1 MTDDGPPDEQGAR
14 ERARDGGSDD
24 PGGSDA
30 PGVPG
35 ERAAPAPARRRW
47 ARVRPWRSRRVR
59 RVADVALTVALAVI
73 GAAVAVALFGRTE
86 GEVGPFDATFSVQ
99 PALHGGT
106 EVHLAP
112 LGRISL
118 DSHDGP
124 LALHLRV
131 DELREDEVRAIAE
144 DPRALESLEVDV
156 EAQVRAAVRSLALRT
171 GLAAVLGAAAVVA
184 VRRLRPRD
192 LLVGLVATV
201 VLAGGA
207 VGVGVATYRPESL
220 AEPRYTGLLSLAP
233 GAVGDARDVIARF
246 DDHRAQLAALV
257 ENVSVLYQ
265 AAEGIRAFRPDPT
278 TVRVLHVSDLHLNP
292 EAFDIIARV
301 VEQFGVDV
309 VADTGDINDWGTAF
323 EADFVELIGDLPVPY
338 VYVRGNHD
346 SRTTQAAVAAQPN
359 AVVLDGDA
367 AEVAGIR
374 FWGIGDPRF
383 TPDKSRE
390 GSGDDQGQVAE
401 DFAATVAE
409 ELVADSTS
417 AIDVALVHDPR
428 MAGELGGLVP
438 LVLAGHTHQR
448 ATEELPAGTVL
459 RVEGSTGAAGLRAL
473 QRETPVPL
481 SLSVLYL
488 DSDRGRL
495 EAIDGIEVAG
505 VTQTDVRIERE
516 VVEPPG

>member
-1 MTDDGPPDEQGAR
+1 MPDLPPDPDPEGGAGAAGAAEGAR
-14 ERARDGGSDD
+14 RGRLPWGL
-24 PGGSDA
+24 P
-30 PGVPG
+30 
-35 ERAAPAPARRRW
+35 
-47 ARVRPWRSRRVR
+47 RPWRRRRVR
-59 RVADVALTVALAVI
+59 RVADLALTVALAVA
-73 GAAVAVALFGRTE
+73 GAAVAVALFGHTE
-86 GEVGPFDATFSVQ
+86 GRVGPFDATFSVR
-99 PALHGGT
+99 PSLHGGT
-106 EVHLAP
+106 QVHLAP
-112 LGRISL
+112 LGRITL

-131 DELREDEVRAIAE
+131 DELREDEARTIAE
-144 DPRALESLEVDV
+144 DPASLEDLEEQV
-156 EAQVRAAVRSLALRT
+156 EAQVRSAVRSLALRT
-171 GLAAVLGAAAVVA
+171 ASAAVLGAALVVA
-184 VRRLRPRD
+184 IRRVRGRD
-192 LLVGLVATV
+192 LLVGVVTTV
-201 VLAGGA
+201 VVGAAA
-207 VGVGVATYRPESL
+207 VGVGVGSYRPESL

-233 GAVGDARDVIARF
+233 DAVGDAREVIARF

-265 AAEGIRAFRPDPT
+265 AAEGIRSFQPDPT

-292 EAFDIIARV
+292 EAFDIIERV
-301 VEQFGVDV
+301 VEQFAVDV

-323 EADFVELIGDLPVPY
+323 EADFVERIGDLPVPY

-346 SRTTQAAVAAQPN
+346 SRGTQAAVAAQPG

-390 GSGDDQGQVAE
+390 GSGDDQGRVAE
-401 DFAATVAE
+401 DFAATVARG
-409 ELVADSTS
+409 LVADSQR
-417 AIDVALVHDPR
+417 AIDVAMVHDPR
-428 MAGELGGLVP
+428 MASELGGLVP
-438 LVLAGHTHQR
+438 LVLAGHTHRR

-488 DSDRGRL
+488 DSDSGRL

-516 VVEPPG
+516 VVDPPG